1 MHSAP
6 ARYHLGV
13 DVPVPAT
20 TVAPSAADA
29 EAIAGL
35 DGVLAVHPN
44 ESHWWNHGAFALP
57 LLGGVAST
65 AIGAIGGFA
74 EALGF
79 GLFLLACAACM
90 LPVALLGWRSS
101 ATSIVL
107 TAAEALAL
115 HDGRVLRRLAW
126 PDVARIERFDTMGN
140 VRWKL
145 LPADGGPHLTIEGEI
160 ADVPGLVARART
172 LAPHAGGGADAERA

>member
-1 MHSAP
+1 MEA
-6 ARYHLGV
+6 
-13 DVPVPAT
+13 
-20 TVAPSAADA
+20 VAVGPGPADA
-29 EAIAGL
+29 AAIAAL
-35 DGVLAVHPN
+35 DGVVTVHAN

-65 AIGAIGGFA
+65 AIGAVIGSG

-79 GLFLLACAACM
+79 GLFMLACAACM

-107 TAAEALAL
+107 TRGEALAL
-115 HDGRVLRRLAW
+115 HDGRVLRRIAW

-160 ADVPGLVARART
+160 ADVPGLIARARM
-172 LAPHAGGGADAERA
+172 LAPAIEAERA